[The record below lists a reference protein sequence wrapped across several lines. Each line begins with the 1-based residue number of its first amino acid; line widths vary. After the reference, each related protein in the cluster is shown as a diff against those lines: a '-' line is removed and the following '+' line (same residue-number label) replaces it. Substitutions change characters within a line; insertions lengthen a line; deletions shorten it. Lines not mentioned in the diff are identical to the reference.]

1 MRDEDLEVVVA
12 TAGTGDD
19 VLTTPE
25 DTIRDLVTDMLAGEP
40 YLVTH
45 GSKAAEIRARHQAI
59 EDAHARMRDARDR
72 RTARD
77 AP

>member
-1 MRDEDLEVVVA
+1 
-12 TAGTGDD
+12 
-19 VLTTPE
+19 
-25 DTIRDLVTDMLAGEP
+25 MLAGEP

-72 RTARD
+72 RTARE